1 MQRIP
6 FWSMLLLA
14 LCIGHGCSAQP
25 PDSASTRLTIPD
37 AQATTAHET
46 FAAESKEWIFP
57 EGKWIRREVA
67 GTKVLAQTA
76 VDRVYPLAIWQDKRY
91 SDVDLSVRFKPISGS
106 EDASGGLVFR
116 ARDARNY
123 FLVRANGLEDNFR
136 LYTVIDGRR
145 SEIASTQVE
154 PPKIGAWHTLHVVA
168 VGSHIQAE
176 LDGKLLID
184 HRDET
189 YTDGFVGLWTKADS
203 VTEFTDLTV
212 KGIIHGGP

>member
-1 MQRIP
+1 MKRIP
-6 FWSMLLLA
+6 FWSMVLLV

-25 PDSASTRLTIPD
+25 PDPASARLTIPD
-37 AQATTAHET
+37 AQATTTRET
-46 FAAESKEWIFP
+46 FAAETKEWIFP
-57 EGKWIRREVA
+57 EGKWMRREVA
-67 GTKVLAQTA
+67 GTNVLAQTA

-91 SDVDLSVRFKPISGS
+91 ADVDLNVRFKPISGS

-145 SEIASTQVE
+145 SEIASTRVE
-154 PPKIGAWHTLHVVA
+154 PPKIGSWHTLRVIA

-184 HRDET
+184 HHDET
-189 YTDGFVGLWTKADS
+189 YTDGYVGLWTKADS

-212 KGIIHGGP
+212 KGTIRVGQ